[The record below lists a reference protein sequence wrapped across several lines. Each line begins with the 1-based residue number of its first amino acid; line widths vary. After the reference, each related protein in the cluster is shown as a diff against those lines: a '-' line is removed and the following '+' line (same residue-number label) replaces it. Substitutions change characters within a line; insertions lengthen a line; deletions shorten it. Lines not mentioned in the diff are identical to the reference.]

1 MKRINDLPKGLRVLA
16 VEDELNEVLAVLNG
30 KGEAMI
36 TKSVCEHCGKELDYG
51 RHCPTVCKEPLRL
64 QYLKG
69 SAKMGLRLWN
79 VLSPQVEG
87 YKYGPDSGVPT
98 FSLDTLKDKGL
109 LKWF

>member
-1 MKRINDLPKGLRVLA
+1 MKIQDLSKRLRALTVD
-16 VEDELNEVLAVLNG
+16 DEQREVLAVLNG
-30 KGEAMI
+30 KGATMCMSNS
-36 TKSVCEHCGKELDYG
+36 KQ
-51 RHCPTVCKEPLRL
+51 PLRL

-87 YKYGPDSGVPT
+87 YKYGPDSGFPT

>member
-1 MKRINDLPKGLRVLA
+1 M
-16 VEDELNEVLAVLNG
+16 EVLAVLNG
-30 KGEAMI
+30 KGEPMEA
-36 TKSVCEHCGKELDYG
+36 KQ
-51 RHCPTVCKEPLRL
+51 PLRL

>member
-1 MKRINDLPKGLRVLA
+1 MEAKDLNERLRALT
-16 VEDELNEVLAVLNG
+16 VEDEQKEVLAVLNG
-30 KGEAMI
+30 KGEAM
-36 TKSVCEHCGKELDYG
+36 
-51 RHCPTVCKEPLRL
+51 PKEPLRL

-79 VLSPQVEG
+79 VLSPKVEG
-87 YKYGPDSGVPT
+87 YTYGPDSGVPT